1 MKIVHVG
8 LASFY
13 TEGMTYQDNQLSEQN
28 VRDGHQVMYI
38 ANAAKYVNG
47 EIVDTGY
54 EDTVL
59 SSGVRLVRLPY
70 ETIVNAYLSDK
81 LRRVK
86 GLYELLESFSPDV
99 IFSHD
104 LCYLSVFDVIRYKKA
119 HPEVRLYA
127 DTHTDEKNSGR
138 NWVSLNIQHRIIY
151 KYLYQKAYP
160 YLEKFFYISQER
172 KDFAVKHYGLP
183 EDKMEFYPLGG
194 TILSDDEYE
203 KLRREGREEL
213 GAAEDELIFIH
224 SGKLDAA
231 KRTEELLCAFA
242 SVPELKARLCVCGS
256 VPEDMKEKLTA
267 LFEAD
272 SRVEYLGWKTAEQLI
287 RLLCACDFYL
297 QPGSQSATL
306 ENAVCCR
313 KAAMLYPHKAYTAD
327 YDYGNIVW
335 VDTVEDMKS
344 CFRGLHTGEKS
355 LSYMGERS
363 RSCAEEIFDYRKLA
377 ARFYK

>member
-1 MKIVHVG
+1 MRIAHVG
-8 LASFY
+8 LACFY

-28 VRDGHQVMYI
+28 VRDGHEVLYI
-38 ANAAKYVNG
+38 SNASKYVNG
-47 EIVDTGY
+47 EVVNTGY
-54 EDTVL
+54 EDVVL

-70 ETIVNAYLSDK
+70 ERIINAYLSDK
-81 LRRVK
+81 LRLVK
-86 GLYELLESFSPDV
+86 GLYELLDSFEPDV

-104 LCYLSVFDVIRYKKA
+104 LCYLSVYDVIRYKKT
-119 HPEVRLYA
+119 HPKVRLYA

-138 NWVSLNIQHRIIY
+138 NWISLNIQHRIIY
-151 KYLYQKAYP
+151 KHLYQKAYP

-203 KLRREGREEL
+203 KLRREGRAEL
-213 GAAEDELIFIH
+213 GASDGELIFIH

-231 KRTEELLCAFA
+231 KRTEELLRAFA
-242 SVPELKARLCVCGS
+242 AVPELKARLFVCGS
-256 VPEDMKEKLTA
+256 LPEDMREKLSA
-267 LFEAD
+267 LFNAD
-272 SRVEYLGWKTAEQLI
+272 SRVAYLGWKTADELI

-306 ENAVCCR
+306 ENALCCR

-327 YDYGNIVW
+327 YDYSNIVW
-335 VDTVEDMKS
+335 VDTEEDMEN
-344 CFRGLHTGEKS
+344 CFRAIHAGEIS
-355 LSYMGERS
+355 LANMGERS
-363 RSCAEEIFDYRKLA
+363 RNCAEEIFDYRKLA
-377 ARFYK
+377 ARFY

>member
-1 MKIVHVG
+1 MRIAHVG

-38 ANAAKYVNG
+38 SNASKYVNG
-47 EIVDTGY
+47 EVVDTGY
-54 EDTVL
+54 EDSVL

-70 ETIVNAYLSDK
+70 ETVVNAYLSDK
-81 LRRVK
+81 LRKVK
-86 GLYELLESFSPDV
+86 GLYELLDSFGPDV

-138 NWVSLNIQHRIIY
+138 NWISLNVQHRIIY

-160 YLEKFFYISQER
+160 YLDKFFYISQER

-194 TILSDDEYE
+194 TILSDSQYE
-203 KLRREGREEL
+203 KLRAEGRGEL
-213 GAAEDELIFIH
+213 GASGDEPVFIH

-231 KRTEELLCAFA
+231 KRTEELLNAFA
-242 SVPELKARLCVCGS
+242 AVPELKAKLCVCGS
-256 VPEDMKEKLTA
+256 VPEDMKPRLMP
-267 LFEAD
+267 LFERD
-272 SRVEYLGWKTAEQLI
+272 SRVEYLGWKTADELI
-287 RLLCACDFYL
+287 KLLCACDFYL

-306 ENAVCCR
+306 ENALCCR
-313 KAAMLYPHKAYTAD
+313 TGVMLYPHKAYTAD
-327 YDYGNIVW
+327 YDYGNVIW
-335 VDTVEDMKS
+335 TETQAEMEA
-344 CFRGLHTGEKS
+344 CFRKLLSGEIS
-355 LSYMGERS
+355 LTELGKRS
-363 RSCAEEIFDYRKLA
+363 ENCAAELLDYRKLA
-377 ARFYK
+377 ERFY